1 MNQRIV
7 QRMRG
12 FMNTGLVL
20 TFALA
25 VALGGVTMGSG
36 SVYADGE
43 PTGGYVGGPPLS
55 VAQQHQIANK
65 EVAVSAWLA
74 ASSAYSPS
82 AINHSVSV
90 QTSRN
95 TVSRYCVVN
104 PSTGQCTYWVT
115 VSLGG
120 AWTTEPHDQPNW
132 CGPGAATAVAAH
144 WNNSAVVNHSSVWV
158 TADPSWG
165 GGQVELY
172 NAQAWMGWFAQ
183 HLYVDRQS
191 GVEPSGTT
199 AASTGVMRDGLNSAL
214 STGGYYITLGSSN
227 IPQESNLYGNAT
239 YDIGHDGHPMIFL
252 VDAIYLQEWPYK
264 TWPINHYIEGYGYGY
279 WYGASSNSSNKIYYA
294 DSASPSDYGTAGDY
308 STTYDD
314 FWNHPWLGKGY
325 ANQNS

>member
-120 AWTTEPHDQPNW
+120 AWTTEPHDP
-132 CGPGAATAVAAH
+132 A
-144 WNNSAVVNHSSVWV
+144 
-158 TADPSWG
+158 
-165 GGQVELY
+165 
-172 NAQAWMGWFAQ
+172 
-183 HLYVDRQS
+183 
-191 GVEPSGTT
+191 
-199 AASTGVMRDGLNSAL
+199 
-214 STGGYYITLGSSN
+214 
-227 IPQESNLYGNAT
+227 
-239 YDIGHDGHPMIFL
+239 
-252 VDAIYLQEWPYK
+252 
-264 TWPINHYIEGYGYGY
+264 
-279 WYGASSNSSNKIYYA
+279 
-294 DSASPSDYGTAGDY
+294 
-308 STTYDD
+308 
-314 FWNHPWLGKGY
+314 
-325 ANQNS
+325 